1 MDFFAKKAGK
11 IPVSLSFFRKK
22 KCRSFNKTGLI
33 FSHNR
38 GNLKSPHCDLK
49 AGSISGGYL

>member
-22 KCRSFNKTGLI
+22 CRSFNKLRLI